1 MCHVLFKQ
9 LFIGT
14 YQKIIIFEDFS
25 DLWKNLFNFYSL
37 NISYLY
43 SASQVKDLSKLSK
56 TSSEALLKNIRWKG
70 FQNSIWDM
78 CELETSKQ
86 LILIFQV
93 TNLDRPI
100 GLTVLSNGNV
110 VVGVS
115 GQDQVR
121 IYNDQGDF
129 VKKIASK
136 RAFR

>member
-1 MCHVLFKQ
+1 
-9 LFIGT
+9 
-14 YQKIIIFEDFS
+14 
-25 DLWKNLFNFYSL
+25 
-37 NISYLY
+37 
-43 SASQVKDLSKLSK
+43 
-56 TSSEALLKNIRWKG
+56 
-70 FQNSIWDM
+70 M